1 MLITQLRKYW
11 NILLINII
19 MFDSW
24 YDIPVSFGG
33 WAYCTKEAVTVYLK
47 SGKVFHFDE
56 KHIDLP
62 SYKSI
67 DVSVWQKDGKPHRL
81 NGPAAIGFDKGF
93 IIEDYW
99 IEGIMYEDSKV
110 YWSHPL
116 VIEETIRRILES
128 DL

>member
-47 SGKVFHFDE
+47 SGKVLNVSE
-56 KHIDLP
+56 EEPTIP
-62 SYKSI
+62 S
-67 DVSVWQKDGKPHRL
+67 
-81 NGPAAIGFDKGF
+81 
-93 IIEDYW
+93 
-99 IEGIMYEDSKV
+99 
-110 YWSHPL
+110 
-116 VIEETIRRILES
+116 TC
-128 DL
+128 